1 MSTTL
6 DLTGLVVRGKHQ
18 TFVAQHSRCCILHHL
33 QPLSRC
39 HYSSTRKSIF
49 PQQHHSS
56 LPLRLTSPMVW
67 SPERNPAGWAERRK
81 AGLASR
87 GPSSN
92 RSRVKTCVTGCNSLS
107 RITVRQ
113 ASPLLA
119 HLPPSISTGVA
130 HPKLPKWRTSRYRRP
145 TRMAV
150 PPFEHSTHPLTSAFT
165 WDTIFPWPADEHRQK
180 TRLRSHRSPHHA
192 LCNHHP
198 AARRMAFNVSPSDAA
213 LRPSRSAAARG
224 DAPLPVRSQ
233 SLTFL
238 AWSLEPR
245 IC

>member
-1 MSTTL
+1 
-6 DLTGLVVRGKHQ
+6 
-18 TFVAQHSRCCILHHL
+18 
-33 QPLSRC
+33 
-39 HYSSTRKSIF
+39 
-49 PQQHHSS
+49 
-56 LPLRLTSPMVW
+56 MVW
-67 SPERNPAGWAERRK
+67 SAERNPAGWAERRK

-92 RSRVKTCVTGCNSLS
+92 RPRVKTCVTGCNSLS

-180 TRLRSHRSPHHA
+180 TRRSHRSPHHA

-198 AARRMAFNVSPSDAA
+198 PPPDEWPSTSAHQMPRFVPAGLLRRAAMPHFPF
-213 LRPSRSAAARG
+213 ARK
-224 DAPLPVRSQ
+224 A
-233 SLTFL
+233 
-238 AWSLEPR
+238 
-245 IC
+245 